1 MAWTNAACPSGL
13 PQDLGQRQ
21 SLIMNAMNHALKS
34 GYSRDYQKMIRRYFN
49 ALSEAEVVIMPD
61 TSTSIQIEGINP

>member
-1 MAWTNAACPSGL
+1 
-13 PQDLGQRQ
+13 
-21 SLIMNAMNHALKS
+21 MNAMNHALKS

-49 ALSEAEVVIMPD
+49 ALSEAEAVIMPD